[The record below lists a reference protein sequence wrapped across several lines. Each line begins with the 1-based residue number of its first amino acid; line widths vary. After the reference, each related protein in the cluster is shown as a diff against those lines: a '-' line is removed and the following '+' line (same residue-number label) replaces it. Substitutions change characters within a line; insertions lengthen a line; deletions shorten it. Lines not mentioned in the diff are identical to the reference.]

1 MRVLLVDD
9 ERLARAEL
17 RRLLAAHPD
26 MEVVGEAVSAADAL
40 SQIAALQPDLLLL
53 DVQMPGGSGFDL
65 LASLDNVPD
74 VIFTTAFDR
83 YALQAF
89 EVNAL
94 DYLQKPIQ
102 PARLAAALA
111 RAAQRRRAAAALA
124 GAVPG
129 AAGAAGAAGA
139 PGTGA
144 ELPAKAAANDTNA
157 RAVPQKLFIKDG
169 ERCWFVGLH
178 DIRLFESEGN
188 YTRVYFEGQQPL
200 MLRTL
205 TQLEEKLDPQRFFR
219 ASRRH
224 IVNLDH
230 VRSVAP
236 NDAGG
241 LDLALRDGPAV
252 EVSRR
257 RAAQFKTLS
266 SL

>member
-1 MRVLLVDD
+1 MMRVLLVDD

-26 MEVVGEAVSAADAL
+26 MEIVGEAVSAADAL
-40 SQIAALQPDLLLL
+40 SQIPALQPDLLLL

-65 LASLDNVPD
+65 LASLDSAPD

-102 PARLAAALA
+102 PARMAAALA
-111 RAAQRRRAAAALA
+111 RAVQRRQAATALARAVQCGPALADGALA
-124 GAVPG
+124 GP
-129 AAGAAGAAGA
+129 AAR
-139 PGTGA
+139 P
-144 ELPAKAAANDTNA
+144 
-157 RAVPQKLFIKDG
+157 PQKLFIKDG
-169 ERCWFVGLH
+169 EGCWFVALH

-188 YTRVYFEGQQPL
+188 YTRVYFDGQQPL

-230 VRSVAP
+230 VRGVAP

>member
-1 MRVLLVDD
+1 MMRVLLVDD

-17 RRLLAAHPD
+17 RRLLAAHAAV
-26 MEVVGEAVSAADAL
+26 EIVGEAVSAADAVA
-40 SQIAALQPDLLLL
+40 QIAALQPDLLLL

-65 LASLDNVPD
+65 LASLDTVPD

-102 PARLAAALA
+102 AARMAAALA
-111 RAAQRRRAAAALA
+111 RAVQRRQAHAALAAAAA
-124 GAVPG
+124 
-129 AAGAAGAAGA
+129 
-139 PGTGA
+139 
-144 ELPAKAAANDTNA
+144 A
-157 RAVPQKLFIKDG
+157 RAPQPFEAMTTPTPDLAPAPPKLFIKDG
-169 ERCWFVGLH
+169 ERCWFVALH

-188 YTRVYFEGQQPL
+188 YTRVYFDRQQPL

-230 VRSVAP
+230 VHGVAP

-241 LDLALRDGPAV
+241 LNLTLLNGPAV

>member
-17 RRLLAAHPD
+17 RRLLAAHPE
-26 MEVVGEAVSAADAL
+26 MEVVGEAASAADAVA
-40 SQIAALQPDLLLL
+40 QIVALRPDLLLL

-65 LASLDNVPD
+65 LASLDDVPD

-102 PARLAAALA
+102 PARMAAALA
-111 RAAQRRRAAAALA
+111 RAVQRRQAAAALA
-124 GAVPG
+124 
-129 AAGAAGAAGA
+129 AGARHAGGGAGTASTAALA
-139 PGTGA
+139 AVAASHAVDHASPR
-144 ELPAKAAANDTNA
+144 PA
-157 RAVPQKLFIKDG
+157 PQKLFIKDG
-169 ERCWFVGLH
+169 ERCWFVALH
-178 DIRLFESEGN
+178 EIRLFESEGN
-188 YTRVYFEGQQPL
+188 YTRVYFDGQQPL

-230 VRSVAP
+230 VRGVAP

-257 RAAQFKTLS
+257 RAAQFKNLS

>member
-17 RRLLAAHPD
+17 RRLLAPHPE
-26 MEVVGEAVSAADAL
+26 MEVVGEAVSAADAVA
-40 SQIAALQPDLLLL
+40 QIVALRPDLLLL

-65 LASLDNVPD
+65 LASLDDVPD

-102 PARLAAALA
+102 PARMAAALA
-111 RAAQRRRAAAALA
+111 RAAQRRQAAAALA
-124 GAVPG
+124 ADARHAGASGGTASPAAVAAVA
-129 AAGAAGAAGA
+129 AAGAADHA
-139 PGTGA
+139 PPR
-144 ELPAKAAANDTNA
+144 PA
-157 RAVPQKLFIKDG
+157 PQKLFIKDG
-169 ERCWFVGLH
+169 ERCWFVALH
-178 DIRLFESEGN
+178 EIRLFESEGN
-188 YTRVYFEGQQPL
+188 YTRVYFDGQQPL

-230 VRSVAP
+230 VRGVAP

>member
-26 MEVVGEAVSAADAL
+26 MEIVGEAASAADAL
-40 SQIAALQPDLLLL
+40 TQIAALQPDLLLL

-65 LASLDNVPD
+65 LASLDSVPD
-74 VIFTTAFDR
+74 VIFTTAFDH

-102 PARLAAALA
+102 PVRMAAALA
-111 RAAQRRRAAAALA
+111 RAAQRRQPA
-124 GAVPG
+124 
-129 AAGAAGAAGA
+129 
-139 PGTGA
+139 TGA
-144 ELPAKAAANDTNA
+144 LPRPA
-157 RAVPQKLFIKDG
+157 PQKLFIKDG
-169 ERCWFVGLH
+169 ERCWFIGLH

-188 YTRVYFEGQQPL
+188 YTRVYFGSQQPL

-205 TQLEEKLDPQRFFR
+205 KELEEKLDPQRFFR

-224 IVNLDH
+224 IVNLDL

-241 LDLALRDGPAV
+241 LDLALQDGPAV

-257 RAAQFKTLS
+257 RAAQFRTLAD
-266 SL
+266 L